1 MKPLPGPVA
10 VPPVLAP
17 LPAGCHLHSNKVLSV
32 LSTGPLAPVWSLSLL
47 PPGLFLDLD
56 REVSGGHAPGPERP
70 GNAHACGWGVGPVY
84 TPWTQPPS
92 PEHELSS
99 LDVGVLKSSIYCPT
113 FEHVPPRVLLG
124 AKWEPPRR
132 PRISRPTPRPVFRGR
147 CSLRR
152 FQQSPTPLWGS
163 ASRKSPRGSRGG
175 RGAILVPAAGGAVCG
190 G

>member
-124 AKWEPPRR
+124 AKWEPVGKEAVVMRFTF
-132 PRISRPTPRPVFRGR
+132 SWA
-147 CSLRR
+147 LRR
-152 FQQSPTPLWGS
+152 ERKAWSLLERCRVHEAPSPV
-163 ASRKSPRGSRGG
+163 KSW
-175 RGAILVPAAGGAVCG
+175 
-190 G
+190 